1 MIEWLLNV
9 IKDGWARVTPLVE
22 IVPYEAGVVLRR
34 GAYHRTLAAG
44 WHWKWPVFE
53 MVLEATTCVTTTR
66 LPAQSLTTKDG
77 KGVVAAAIVKYEI
90 KDVKPYL
97 LDIFDQNDV
106 LVDVTMGAI
115 RKAVSSADYLTL
127 MAEPPEK
134 AVLDEVRGEVNK
146 YGFKVH
152 RLTFT
157 DFALV
162 RSIRLI
168 QPHAKDLA
176 N

>member
-1 MIEWLLNV
+1 
-9 IKDGWARVTPLVE
+9 
-22 IVPYEAGVVLRR
+22 
-34 GAYHRTLAAG
+34 
-44 WHWKWPVFE
+44 
-53 MVLEATTCVTTTR
+53 
-66 LPAQSLTTKDG
+66 
-77 KGVVAAAIVKYEI
+77 
-90 KDVKPYL
+90 
-97 LDIFDQNDV
+97 
-106 LVDVTMGAI
+106 MGAI
-115 RKAVSSADYLTL
+115 RKAVSAADYGAL

-162 RSIRLI
+162 KSIRLI

>member
-1 MIEWLLNV
+1 MFERLLELIFQLWDF
-9 IKDGWARVTPLVE
+9 IKPAVV
-22 IVPYEAGVVLRR
+22 VKQYEGGVVLRLGLWR
-34 GAYHRTLAAG
+34 RTLAPG
-44 WHWKWPVFE
+44 FHWKWPLFE
-53 MVLEATTCVTTTR
+53 YVLEATTCVTTVR

-115 RKAVSSADYLTL
+115 RRAVSAADYAAL
-127 MAEPPEK
+127 MTEPPEK
-134 AVLDEVRGEVNK
+134 AVLEEVRGEVNK

-162 RSIRLI
+162 KSIRLI